1 MIVRVKFAS
10 NDKKIGVK
18 FSDINQKI
26 SANFGAVQTVTE
38 YVGGELYEGD
48 YTVIPR
54 VVEQTM
60 PTKNRVLVEDMKIKE
75 IPFFNVS
82 NTSGGSTVYIGNEV

>member
-1 MIVRVKFAS
+1 MNVRVKFSA
-10 NDKKIGVK
+10 
-18 FSDINQKI
+18 INQKI
-26 SANFGAVQTVTE
+26 NVNFGAVQTVTE

-48 YTVIPR
+48 YAVTPR

>member
-1 MIVRVKFAS
+1 MIVRVKF
-10 NDKKIGVK
+10 
-18 FSDINQKI
+18 SDLNQKI
-26 SANFGAVQTVTE
+26 NVNFGAVQTVTE

-48 YTVIPR
+48 YAVTPR